1 MRWYGTKVL
10 LLNGK
15 DNAVSVANIK
25 DVANVL
31 RTLQTAVEN
40 GELDTAI
47 ETAMSKNSVTR
58 FLVVLL
64 L

>member
-1 MRWYGTKVL
+1 ML

-47 ETAMSKNSVTR
+47 ETAMSKKSATPA
-58 FLVVLL
+58 
-64 L
+64 

>member
-1 MRWYGTKVL
+1 MQCKYGTKVL

-47 ETAMSKNSVTR
+47 ETAMSKKSVTPA
-58 FLVVLL
+58 
-64 L
+64 